1 MRLSKLESDPV
12 PPPQPQTNPPA
23 LTTERLRQV
32 PLFAKLPDER
42 LQWLLEQG
50 RDVWL
55 EPGQVHRHPGDL
67 ADHVFVLLEGE
78 VRILKHERNQ
88 EVLLATY
95 SDNTLFGELPVLT
108 GETHFWA
115 SGQAVRPSHVF
126 ELGVQPFWEML
137 SVCPCVTT
145 TILSTMAKRMQ
156 AVQSLSQHREKM
168 VALGT
173 LAAGLAHELN
183 NPAAA
188 AQRSTQQLWETTQ
201 TVQTAALEFGCLTP
215 AQQRYLAELRQE
227 VSQRPVLQLDPL
239 TQSDREDA
247 VAAWL
252 QARGIADCWKLAPTL
267 VTADLDIDWLEQ
279 VAAQFPGPVF
289 SSILIWLEASL
300 TGLGLLNEL
309 DHATERICE
318 LVKAIKDYSY
328 MDQAPLQEID
338 VHEGIESTLMI
349 LGHKLKQGILKQGIT
364 LVRDYDRQLPRV
376 TVYGSELNQVWTN
389 LIDNA
394 IDALNE
400 KFLTTSEASPT
411 IRIQTR
417 CEPESVLVEICDN
430 GPGIPAEI
438 RSQIFEPFF
447 TTKGVGQGT
456 GLGLHIAYRVVV
468 EQHQGDL
475 RVFSEPGQTRFQ
487 IRLPI
492 HFV

>member
-1 MRLSKLESDPV
+1 MRLTKLESDPAV
-12 PPPQPQTNPPA
+12 PVGSSAPA
-23 LTTERLRQV
+23 ALDKERLRQV

-50 RDVWL
+50 RDVWV
-55 EPGQVHRHPGDL
+55 EPGQVHRAQGDP

-108 GETHFWA
+108 GETHLWA
-115 SGQAVRPSHVF
+115 SGQAVRRSRIF

-145 TILSTMAKRMQ
+145 VILSTMAKRMQ
-156 AVQSLSQHREKM
+156 VVQSLSQQREKM

-188 AQRSTQQLWETTQ
+188 AQRSTQRLRETTQ
-201 TVQTAALEFGCLTP
+201 TVQTAALDFGCLTP
-215 AQQRYLAELRQE
+215 AQQVHLAELRQLI
-227 VSQRPVLQLDPL
+227 SQRPTVRLDPL
-239 TQSDREDA
+239 TQSDREDE

-252 QARGIADCWKLAPTL
+252 QTKGISDCWKLAPTL
-267 VTADLDIDWLEQ
+267 VTANLGIDWLEQ
-279 VAAQFPGPVF
+279 VAVQFPGPLFNSV
-289 SSILIWLEASL
+289 LIWLEANLAGS
-300 TGLGLLNEL
+300 GLLNEL

-328 MDQAPLQEID
+328 MDQAPLQEVNI
-338 VHEGIESTLMI
+338 HEGIESTLMI
-349 LGHKLKQGILKQGIT
+349 LGHKLKQGIT
-364 LVRDYDRQLPRV
+364 LIRDYDQQLPRV

-389 LIDNA
+389 LLDNA

-400 KFLTTSEASPT
+400 LNEKSPNHLKSVPT
-411 IRIQTR
+411 IRIHTC
-417 CEPESVLVEICDN
+417 CEPEAVLVEIYDN

-475 RVFSEPGQTRFQ
+475 RVFSEPGQTKFQ

-492 HFV
+492 RFA